1 MAASWA
7 ERLAGDRE
15 ALSTGSRAERT
26 AGILRERIIEG
37 VFRPGERLSEE
48 ELSAALNVSRNT
60 LREAF
65 RQLGQEGV
73 LVHEFGRGVFVR
85 ALSTEDVRDIY
96 AMRRI
101 LELAAVR
108 NLRNAPAGALDA
120 VRHAVESAEEAAG
133 RADWLAVGTANMR
146 LHQALAGD
154 DALTAVAVLALA
166 DETLEDGRLR
176 LLDLEK
182 QRVPLVR
189 AEHESDPGARADAA
203 DADHLAG
210 KVDEPEL
217 FEQVTPVGLERAP
230 VGADEVVHLLLKG
243 LPLHLRRKE
252 LVDRNDQR
260 RVADDPRLTVDEPR
274 ELLEGLH
281 AVLGARLL
289 HCGLGLLQPFGIDA
303 GAELRDRALQR

>member
-96 AMRRI
+96 TMRRI

-146 LHQALAGD
+146 LHQAVAE
-154 DALTAVAVLALA
+154 LTGSRRVRDVV
-166 DETLEDGRLR
+166 RR
-176 LLDLEK
+176 LL
-182 QRVPLVR
+182 
-189 AEHESDPGARADAA
+189 
-203 DADHLAG
+203 
-210 KVDEPEL
+210 
-217 FEQVTPVGLERAP
+217 
-230 VGADEVVHLLLKG
+230 
-243 LPLHLRRKE
+243 
-252 LVDRNDQR
+252 
-260 RVADDPRLTVDEPR
+260 
-274 ELLEGLH
+274 
-281 AVLGARLL
+281 
-289 HCGLGLLQPFGIDA
+289 
-303 GAELRDRALQR
+303 AELRLVFVVMADLREFHQPYLTSNRQLYELLVAGDAAAAEKALAAYFDAAEGQLLAAYADRTA

>member
-96 AMRRI
+96 TMRRI

-146 LHQALAGD
+146 FHQAVAE
-154 DALTAVAVLALA
+154 LTGSRRVRDVV
-166 DETLEDGRLR
+166 RR
-176 LLDLEK
+176 LL
-182 QRVPLVR
+182 
-189 AEHESDPGARADAA
+189 
-203 DADHLAG
+203 
-210 KVDEPEL
+210 
-217 FEQVTPVGLERAP
+217 
-230 VGADEVVHLLLKG
+230 
-243 LPLHLRRKE
+243 
-252 LVDRNDQR
+252 
-260 RVADDPRLTVDEPR
+260 
-274 ELLEGLH
+274 
-281 AVLGARLL
+281 
-289 HCGLGLLQPFGIDA
+289 
-303 GAELRDRALQR
+303 AELRLVFVVMADLREFHQPYLTSNRQLYELLVAGDAAAAEKALAAYFDAAEGQLLAAYADRTA

>member
-146 LHQALAGD
+146 LHQAVAE
-154 DALTAVAVLALA
+154 LTGSRRVRDVV
-166 DETLEDGRLR
+166 RR
-176 LLDLEK
+176 LL
-182 QRVPLVR
+182 
-189 AEHESDPGARADAA
+189 
-203 DADHLAG
+203 
-210 KVDEPEL
+210 
-217 FEQVTPVGLERAP
+217 
-230 VGADEVVHLLLKG
+230 
-243 LPLHLRRKE
+243 
-252 LVDRNDQR
+252 
-260 RVADDPRLTVDEPR
+260 
-274 ELLEGLH
+274 
-281 AVLGARLL
+281 
-289 HCGLGLLQPFGIDA
+289 
-303 GAELRDRALQR
+303 AELRLVFVVMADLREFHQPYLTSNRQLYELLVAGDAAAAEKALAAYFDAAEGQLLAAYADRTAAR

>member
-60 LREAF
+60 LRVAF

-146 LHQALAGD
+146 LHQAVAE
-154 DALTAVAVLALA
+154 LTGSRRVRDVV
-166 DETLEDGRLR
+166 RR
-176 LLDLEK
+176 LL
-182 QRVPLVR
+182 
-189 AEHESDPGARADAA
+189 
-203 DADHLAG
+203 
-210 KVDEPEL
+210 
-217 FEQVTPVGLERAP
+217 
-230 VGADEVVHLLLKG
+230 
-243 LPLHLRRKE
+243 
-252 LVDRNDQR
+252 
-260 RVADDPRLTVDEPR
+260 
-274 ELLEGLH
+274 
-281 AVLGARLL
+281 
-289 HCGLGLLQPFGIDA
+289 
-303 GAELRDRALQR
+303 AELRLVFVVMADLREFHQPYLTSNRQLYELLVAGDAAAAEKALAAYFDAAEGQLLAAYADRTA

>member
-146 LHQALAGD
+146 LHQAVAE
-154 DALTAVAVLALA
+154 LTGSRRVRDVV
-166 DETLEDGRLR
+166 RR
-176 LLDLEK
+176 LL
-182 QRVPLVR
+182 
-189 AEHESDPGARADAA
+189 
-203 DADHLAG
+203 
-210 KVDEPEL
+210 
-217 FEQVTPVGLERAP
+217 
-230 VGADEVVHLLLKG
+230 
-243 LPLHLRRKE
+243 
-252 LVDRNDQR
+252 
-260 RVADDPRLTVDEPR
+260 
-274 ELLEGLH
+274 
-281 AVLGARLL
+281 
-289 HCGLGLLQPFGIDA
+289 
-303 GAELRDRALQR
+303 AELRLVFVVVADLREFHQPYLTSNRQLYELLVAGDAAAAEKALAAYFDAAEGQLLAAYADRTA

>member
-146 LHQALAGD
+146 LHQALAE
-154 DALTAVAVLALA
+154 LTGSRRVR
-166 DETLEDGRLR
+166 DGVRR
-176 LLDLEK
+176 LL
-182 QRVPLVR
+182 
-189 AEHESDPGARADAA
+189 
-203 DADHLAG
+203 
-210 KVDEPEL
+210 
-217 FEQVTPVGLERAP
+217 
-230 VGADEVVHLLLKG
+230 
-243 LPLHLRRKE
+243 
-252 LVDRNDQR
+252 
-260 RVADDPRLTVDEPR
+260 
-274 ELLEGLH
+274 
-281 AVLGARLL
+281 
-289 HCGLGLLQPFGIDA
+289 
-303 GAELRDRALQR
+303 AELRLVFVVMADLREFHQPYLTSNRQLYELLVAGDAAAAEKALAAYFDAAEGQLLAAYADRTA